1 MTLSTLARGSTLAV
15 LLSCGP
21 SLSQAATL
29 LHYYDFNT
37 DLNPGA
43 PLVDL
48 AGSANGTLQGGAQT
62 QNGVLSLNGQ
72 DAYVQFAGM
81 IIPATGS
88 YSVTFN
94 LARNSEQSGSF
105 VEWLSQGQSGGPGF
119 YIGTSPSGGI
129 RVGDNWTPG
138 ASPTPAGVLAHYALV
153 VDASSNLSTLYID
166 GINVANVAIA
176 IGTGSGGSPTRL
188 GRQFDPADEFF
199 NGSMDELRIFDGALD
214 DSAVAALANPPPTR
228 VPEPAGLALLSIAL
242 ATMLPHLTARR
253 RN

>member
-1 MTLSTLARGSTLAV
+1 MTFATFAQAGTLAV
-15 LLSCGP
+15 LLGCGP
-21 SLSQAATL
+21 GLSQAATL

-37 DLNPGA
+37 DLNSGA
-43 PLVDL
+43 TLVDL

-81 IIPATGS
+81 IIPVTGS

-94 LARNSEQSGSF
+94 LTRNSEQSGSF

-119 YIGTSPSGGI
+119 YIGTNPNGVI
-129 RVGDNWTPG
+129 RVGDRWTPG
-138 ASPTPAGVLAHYALV
+138 ISPTPAGVLAHYALV
-153 VDASSNLSTLYID
+153 VDSSSNLSTLYID

-199 NGSMDELRIFDGALD
+199 NGSMDELRIYDGVLD
-214 DSAVAALANPPPTR
+214 DSAVAALANPPTTK
-228 VPEPAGLALLSIAL
+228 VPEPGGPALLSIAL

-253 RN
+253 RS